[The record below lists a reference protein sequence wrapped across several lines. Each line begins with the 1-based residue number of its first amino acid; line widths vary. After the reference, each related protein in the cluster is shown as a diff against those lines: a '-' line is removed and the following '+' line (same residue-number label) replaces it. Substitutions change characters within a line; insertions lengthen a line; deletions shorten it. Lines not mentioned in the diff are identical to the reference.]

1 MCTDVAP
8 MMMVHHG
15 LVIRLIITIL
25 SGQLHHFAWSFAY
38 QRSHNTAS
46 FSSTPP
52 SARPTPIVSSWSN
65 DINNNYLHHRRCWQS
80 SKINS
85 ANNAEEYDDNDDIL
99 PPLFIDR
106 TNDSVTHQRQILEE
120 TKLDEVIPQSL
131 SNSIDRVKKKIFQP
145 TNYGSV
151 NSYITNDELLKR
163 IVQEGINYQ
172 QRYTQQQQQQQ
183 QQSKLNQSDT
193 DAPMIL
199 QYQRLEKVP
208 GCIATVY
215 LQTTL
220 IPLTTDDD
228 LSSSS
233 DSSSSTASND
243 MTKYRVLLSGTA
255 DALLSRGL
263 LAILADIF
271 SNGRSMMDAAD
282 NSSTAIVSTI
292 TTTHDSR
299 SSSIITAEQVLNIN
313 PDMITTQLG
322 LSSILS
328 RGRND
333 GVASMVRVIQ
343 QQIKSLI
350 LEKIENEN
358 NNNITT
364 TQQQR
369 RPTVAMLLSGG
380 VDSSVALHLLLQQN
394 YNVTAF
400 YLRIWLEDELSHLGE
415 CPWEDDIANCV
426 AVCNHQSTAP
436 TDGQQQQHVPLVI
449 VSLGTEYRDTVI
461 QYTIDEAKRGRTPNP
476 DIMCNSRVKFGCFL
490 EYIHQQQQDN
500 AMDFDYIA
508 SGHYAQLIDADAD
521 DDDDDKDLLLSTT
534 YDHGGAMQQQKQQK
548 KKKKKRRLLLRAP
561 DPIKDQS
568 YFLCTLTQKQLT
580 NVLFPI
586 GSYTKSEVR
595 ELATQFQLPNR
606 NRPDSQ
612 GLCFLGK
619 VKFDTFI
626 ASYLGTQPGDVIDAF
641 TGESIGT
648 HNGLWYHTVGQRKG
662 IGKVISPLA
671 TARGP
676 WYVVAKDQGRNLVYV
691 SNRYD
696 EDEFVVPRCEFEVED
711 VTWISGQIPKEMY
724 NTTQMNNGAQWNVVR
739 MDYKI
744 RHGPR
749 IVSGT
754 FELINDVGSCGY
766 ICLDEKDG
774 GLAPGQYV
782 VFYRVDSMECLGAGV
797 ISERHWTTFLKMYD
811 EDVVVASGGG

>member
-1 MCTDVAP
+1 M
-8 MMMVHHG
+8 
-15 LVIRLIITIL
+15 
-25 SGQLHHFAWSFAY
+25 
-38 QRSHNTAS
+38 
-46 FSSTPP
+46 
-52 SARPTPIVSSWSN
+52 
-65 DINNNYLHHRRCWQS
+65 
-80 SKINS
+80 K
-85 ANNAEEYDDNDDIL
+85 
-99 PPLFIDR
+99 
-106 TNDSVTHQRQILEE
+106 
-120 TKLDEVIPQSL
+120 
-131 SNSIDRVKKKIFQP
+131 
-145 TNYGSV
+145 
-151 NSYITNDELLKR
+151 
-163 IVQEGINYQ
+163 YQ
-172 QRYTQQQQQQQ
+172 QRYTQQQQQEQEQ
-183 QQSKLNQSDT
+183 LKLVEESNIT
-193 DAPMIL
+193 PPRIL

-220 IPLTTDDD
+220 IPLTITDD
-228 LSSSS
+228 SGGSNNNN
-233 DSSSSTASND
+233 TANNNYL
-243 MTKYRVLLSGTA
+243 TKYRVLLSGTA

-282 NSSTAIVSTI
+282 NSSTAIINDSKIT

-299 SSSIITAEQVLNIN
+299 SRSIITAEQVLNIN

-333 GVASMVRVIQ
+333 GVSSMVRVIQ

-350 LEKIENEN
+350 LEEIDDDDFESNCTPPTTTTIENENN

-364 TQQQR
+364 TQPR

-380 VDSSVALHLLLQQN
+380 VDSSVALHLLLQQK

-426 AVCNHQSTAP
+426 AVCNHVTTAP
-436 TDGQQQQHVPLVI
+436 TDGQQQQQQQQHVPLVI
-449 VSLGTEYRDTVI
+449 VSLGTEYRESVI

-490 EYIHQQQQDN
+490 EYIKQQQQQDN
-500 AMDFDYIA
+500 AMESFDYIA
-508 SGHYAQLIDADAD
+508 SGHYAQLID

-534 YDHGGAMQQQKQQK
+534 HDDNDAMQQQKHQQQ

-568 YFLCTLTQKQLT
+568 YFLCTLTQNQLT

-619 VKFDTFI
+619 VKFDNFI

-641 TGESIGT
+641 TDESIGT

-671 TARGP
+671 TAKGP
-676 WYVVAKDQGRNLVYV
+676 WYVVAKDQGRNIVYV

-696 EDEFVVPRCEFEVED
+696 EEEFVVPRCEFEVED

-724 NTTQMNNGAQWNVVR
+724 NNTQMVGSWNVVR

-754 FELINDVGSCGY
+754 FELTNDTGSCGY
-766 ICLDEKDG
+766 IILDEKDG

-797 ISERHWTTFLKMYD
+797 ISERHWTTFLKTYN
-811 EDVVVASGGG
+811 EDVVVASGGGAE